1 MRSLAVVA
9 FLLLLGGAAP
19 AWASGQDV
27 ANQVSQR
34 VMSPYCEGVTLHDC
48 PSQKAAELRGRI
60 ARWARNGMTE
70 EEIIHRLTAQFGAS
84 VKAEP
89 DKTGSGLIAWLV
101 PLLAVAAAAAVA
113 AVWVRRLAGSSPGA
127 EAGRRPVLSDSDRA
141 RVRRELERFGERR

>member
-70 EEIIHRLTAQFGAS
+70 EEIIHAMHPHPTFSEATMEAARATDGW
-84 VKAEP
+84 
-89 DKTGSGLIAWLV
+89 LIH
-101 PLLAVAAAAAVA
+101 
-113 AVWVRRLAGSSPGA
+113 G
-127 EAGRRPVLSDSDRA
+127 
-141 RVRRELERFGERR
+141 